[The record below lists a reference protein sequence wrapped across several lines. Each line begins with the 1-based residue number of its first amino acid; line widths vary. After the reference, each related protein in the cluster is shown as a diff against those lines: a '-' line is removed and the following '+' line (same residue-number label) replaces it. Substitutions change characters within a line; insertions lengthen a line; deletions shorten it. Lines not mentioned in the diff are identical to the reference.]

1 MGHGVSVY
9 SIFLL
14 VLVILKMGKNFYVF
28 LILDR
33 RNIAFGIGNINQTDW
48 FNMFIGERCLQ
59 LL

>member
-14 VLVILKMGKNFYVF
+14 VLVILKMAQNFYVF

-33 RNIAFGIGNINQTDW
+33 RNIAFGIGNINQTD
-48 FNMFIGERCLQ
+48 
-59 LL
+59 